1 MPELLQA
8 ALLAATA
15 LTSAVWIGM
24 ARRGY
29 GEPDQPALFCAL
41 LAFSLA
47 AGTGAC
53 AVARLAFGLDTLE
66 AERWLRQAT
75 LSLGL
80 PLVGVVALT
89 LGRRWIWMS
98 TDLGAHRH
106 RPLRLFRIGAPIRL
120 ERTLRTCAG
129 PDQCIAGC
137 LCRPVAV
144 ARTPASQRWRG
155 WRCTDV
161 GSAALERTRNRAQ
174 PAQCLRATLA
184 GAGLPTHRLV
194 AAQFAGE
201 SSRRNSRARI
211 IARRA
216 PSKPL

>member
-1 MPELLQA
+1 MSELLQA
-8 ALLAATA
+8 TLLAATA

-89 LGRRWIWMS
+89 LGRRWIWS
-98 TDLGAHRH
+98 RPTWGRIVIGLCAFFELARQFGWSAPYALALGLISASLVVYAGLLQW
-106 RPLRLFRIGAPIRL
+106 PARL
-120 ERTLRTCAG
+120 
-129 PDQCIAGC
+129 Q
-137 LCRPVAV
+137 
-144 ARTPASQRWRG
+144 AS
-155 WRCTDV
+155 
-161 GSAALERTRNRAQ
+161 
-174 PAQCLRATLA
+174 A
-184 GAGLPTHRLV
+184 GAAGGALMLALQPWSGL
-194 AAQFAGE
+194 A
-201 SSRRNSRARI
+201 
-211 IARRA
+211 IA
-216 PSKPL
+216 PNPLSAYQQLLLALACPLIAWLLLNLPGNLREGIREPA

>member
-1 MPELLQA
+1 MSELLQA
-8 ALLAATA
+8 TLLAATA

-89 LGRRWIWMS
+89 LGRRWIWS
-98 TDLGAHRH
+98 RPTWGRIVIGLCAFFELARQFDWSAPYALALGLISASLVVYAGLLQW
-106 RPLRLFRIGAPIRL
+106 PARLQ
-120 ERTLRTCAG
+120 T
-129 PDQCIAGC
+129 
-137 LCRPVAV
+137 
-144 ARTPASQRWRG
+144 S
-155 WRCTDV
+155 
-161 GSAALERTRNRAQ
+161 
-174 PAQCLRATLA
+174 A
-184 GAGLPTHRLV
+184 GAAGGALMLAQQPWSGL
-194 AAQFAGE
+194 A
-201 SSRRNSRARI
+201 
-211 IARRA
+211 IA
-216 PSKPL
+216 PYPLSAYEQLLLALACPLIAWLLLNLPGNLREGIREPA

>member
-1 MPELLQA
+1 MSELLQA
-8 ALLAATA
+8 TLLAATA

-89 LGRRWIWMS
+89 LGRRWIWS
-98 TDLGAHRH
+98 RPTWGRIVIGLCAFFELARQFDWSAPYALALGLISASLVVYAGLLQW
-106 RPLRLFRIGAPIRL
+106 PARLQ
-120 ERTLRTCAG
+120 T
-129 PDQCIAGC
+129 
-137 LCRPVAV
+137 
-144 ARTPASQRWRG
+144 S
-155 WRCTDV
+155 
-161 GSAALERTRNRAQ
+161 
-174 PAQCLRATLA
+174 A
-184 GAGLPTHRLV
+184 GAAGGALMLALQPWSGLAIEPNPLS
-194 AAQFAGE
+194 AYEQLLLALACPL
-201 SSRRNSRARI
+201 
-211 IARRA
+211 IAWLLLNLPGNLREGIREPA
-216 PSKPL
+216 

>member
-47 AGTGAC
+47 AGAGAC

-89 LGRRWIWMS
+89 LGRKWIWS
-98 TDLGAHRH
+98 RPTWGRVVIGLCAFFELARQFGWSAPYALALGLISASLVVYAGLLQW
-106 RPLRLFRIGAPIRL
+106 PARL
-120 ERTLRTCAG
+120 
-129 PDQCIAGC
+129 Q
-137 LCRPVAV
+137 
-144 ARTPASQRWRG
+144 AS
-155 WRCTDV
+155 
-161 GSAALERTRNRAQ
+161 
-174 PAQCLRATLA
+174 A
-184 GAGLPTHRLV
+184 GAAGGALMLAQQSWSGLAIGPNPLS
-194 AAQFAGE
+194 AYEQLLLALACPL
-201 SSRRNSRARI
+201 
-211 IARRA
+211 IAWLLLNLPGNLREGIREPA
-216 PSKPL
+216 